1 MSGSRRRNR
10 RRERLVGLTID
21 LARSVQNALD
31 ESPASGS
38 ARARQDAWWAAIQAA
53 TGTGGG
59 RDESRALYA
68 QAFAVAAAVTLAG
81 AGTLLQPRVRD
92 WTLAAADPLCCDL
105 LNDVFFL
112 LSGDGQPVEPAL
124 AQYRSVR
131 QGLDRLRETLA
142 DPGEPAASPS
152 GDASDGPLPFD
163 FFEHFLAAHDAGH
176 RRVRGVFYTPQ
187 PIARFIVAQL
197 DRQIR
202 EEFGIPGG
210 LADPIT
216 WSEFAARHPGAVIP
230 REALPE
236 QPFLSVLD
244 PAVGTGVF
252 LDEVID
258 LIHRRF
264 RNGEMQDSSFM
275 SSAGENTLKW
285 ELQRAQSAGDGTL
298 KRKLQRGPS
307 ATASSVPSAAGWDDY
322 VQRHLLPRLFGL
334 EIMLPACVVAHL
346 RLADRLARTG
356 FSFDRPARI
365 EVHLADTLAG
375 PATDR
380 NALFPPPSDRY
391 SQAGDYGRR
400 VAIDQCC
407 TVVLGNPPFSGI
419 SQAEGRWISDLLQGA
434 ERRTG
439 PVANYFAVAGQP
451 LGERKHWLQD
461 DYVKFLRFAHWKIE
475 QAGCG
480 LIGLIT
486 NHGYLDNPTFRGVR
500 YQLLQ
505 TFPRIDV
512 IDLHGNR
519 KKKEICPDGSKD
531 ENVFGIDQ
539 GTAIGLFRRVPREGT
554 QLRRHREF
562 WGRSESKL
570 DALEREAD
578 RLLGVAASEPN
589 AVTVGTEPSGDLSAP
604 PPCFFFVPRD
614 DSLAV
619 EYRRARSLVDIF
631 SISVT
636 APVTARDHFV
646 VAFERHE
653 LIERLSEFRDLSIP
667 DDTIRRRFTNSRS
680 RKHAPG
686 DTRGWSLEE
695 ARRRLAADD
704 RWTDKIRTCWYR
716 PFDRRY
722 VYWSGEMIDWPR
734 DEVMRHMLTGP
745 NLALIAR
752 RQMLPSQPCNYFW
765 IADDL
770 ILDGLIRSDNRG
782 SESVFPLYLYEP
794 DDAETGTG
802 SGSRTPGAR
811 SMFGDFTS
819 GQTNLDPRFLEH
831 LADALG
837 LRPISDA
844 AGDLQRT
851 FGVEDALYYVY
862 ALFHSSGY
870 RTRYA
875 DLLRA
880 DFPRVL
886 LPRRT
891 ALFAQLCRCGRQ
903 LADAHLLRSPSDAA
917 SLTEDLAGEDAWIVA
932 PGYPKYMED
941 QVRVNPSAVVA
952 ELPPRIWEFHVGGHQ
967 VCRKWLKDRR
977 GRTLRPAE
985 RLIYRRMAAGIQE
998 TLDAAKNIDEAIA
1011 IHGGWS
1017 DAFHEASALDH
1028 RTS

>member
-10 RRERLVGLTID
+10 PRERLVGLTID
-21 LARSVQNALD
+21 LARSVQDALD

-38 ARARQDAWWAAIQAA
+38 AIARQDAWWAAVQAA

-81 AGTLLQPRVRD
+81 ADTLLQPRVRD
-92 WTLAAADPLCCDL
+92 WILVAASPLWRDL
-105 LNDVFFL
+105 LNDIFFL

-124 AQYRSVR
+124 ARCRSVG
-131 QGLDRLRETLA
+131 QGLDRLRDALA
-142 DPGEPAASPS
+142 DPVATAAGPS
-152 GDASDGPLPFD
+152 GEVSEVLLPFD
-163 FFEHFLAAHDAGH
+163 FFEHFLAALDAGH
-176 RRVRGVFYTPQ
+176 RRVRGVFYTPR
-187 PIARFIVAQL
+187 PIARYIVAQL

-216 WSEFAARHPGAVIP
+216 WSEFAARHPGAAIP
-230 REALPE
+230 RQALPE
-236 QPFLSVLD
+236 QPFLSILD

-264 RNGEMQDSSFM
+264 QSREM
-275 SSAGENTLKW
+275 ENSLKR
-285 ELQRAQSAGDGTL
+285 ELQREQSAGNGTL
-298 KRKLQRGPS
+298 KRELQRVQAAS
-307 ATASSVPSAAGWDDY
+307 TSSTSDATDWDDY

-375 PATDR
+375 PARDR
-380 NALFPPPSDRY
+380 SELFPPPSDRY
-391 SQAGDYGRR
+391 SQAGDRGRE
-400 VAIDQCC
+400 VAIDQCF

-419 SQAEGRWISDLLQGA
+419 SQAEGRWISDLLQGS

-439 PVANYFAVAGQP
+439 SVANYFAVAGQP

-461 DYVKFLRFAHWKIE
+461 DYVKFLRLAHWKIE

-480 LIGLIT
+480 LIGVIT

-539 GTAIGLFRRVPREGT
+539 GTAIGLFRRVPGEGT
-554 QLRRHREF
+554 QLRRHREL
-562 WGRSESKL
+562 WGRTESKL

-578 RLLGVAASEPN
+578 RLLGAVAPEPD
-589 AVTVGTEPSGDLSAP
+589 ALAIGTKPSSDLSSTP
-604 PPCFFFVPRD
+604 PYFFFVPRD
-614 DSLAV
+614 DSLAG
-619 EYRRARSLVDIF
+619 EYRSARSLVDIF
-631 SISVT
+631 PINVT

-646 VAFERHE
+646 VAFEREE

-782 SESVFPLYLYEP
+782 SESVFPLYLYDP
-794 DDAETGTG
+794 DDAETGTD
-802 SGSRTPGAR
+802 SGSRTPGAC
-811 SMFGDFTS
+811 SMFGDFTPS
-819 GQTNLDPRFLEH
+819 RTNLDPRFIEH
-831 LADALG
+831 LADALR
-837 LRPISDA
+837 LRPLTDA
-844 AGDLQRT
+844 AGDLRRT
-851 FGVEDALYYVY
+851 FGVEDVLYYIY
-862 ALFHSSGY
+862 ALFHSSGF

-903 LADAHLLRSPSDAA
+903 LADAHLLRSLSDAA
-917 SLTEDLAGEDAWIVA
+917 STTEDAAGDSTWMVT
-932 PGYPKYMED
+932 PGYPKYTD
-941 QVRVNPSAVVA
+941 GQVRVNPSAVVA

-985 RLIYRRMAAGIQE
+985 RFVYRQMAASIQE
-998 TLDAAKNIDEAIA
+998 TLDATESIDEAIA
-1011 IHGGWS
+1011 IHGGWPA
-1017 DAFHEASALDH
+1017 AFSEASELDH
-1028 RTS
+1028 QPS